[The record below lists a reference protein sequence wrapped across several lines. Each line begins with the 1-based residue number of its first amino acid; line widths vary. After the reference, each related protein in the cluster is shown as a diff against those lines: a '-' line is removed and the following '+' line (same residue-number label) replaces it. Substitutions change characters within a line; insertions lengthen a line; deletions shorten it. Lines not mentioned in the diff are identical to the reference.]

1 MIIRRALLLV
11 LAILWL
17 WPASLHAQSEAL
29 TEARRQGQAR
39 YQAGRY
45 AEAIPHFE
53 KALALAEREFG
64 PESPETALYLN
75 NVGFLYQA
83 QGRNDDAEPVYK
95 RSLAIREKVFGP
107 EHPHVARTLH
117 NLA

>member
-1 MIIRRALLLV
+1 MFIRRALVLV

-29 TEARRQGQAR
+29 TEADRQGQAR

-53 KALALAEREFG
+53 KALALAERIKAERVRVEPFHFG
-64 PESPETALYLN
+64 PATKQKLAGPSSYDISRTASM
-75 NVGFLYQA
+75 
-83 QGRNDDAEPVYK
+83 K
-95 RSLAIREKVFGP
+95 
-107 EHPHVARTLH
+107 
-117 NLA
+117 